1 MALCLY
7 GLFRKFWTSSQF
19 RFNLRGQP
27 GACVMHDERSNVPT
41 AIHPASHD
49 VAQRTVMLFGIVG
62 SCVCTVLGYPC
73 AAPESWVSLTFR
85 GLCFGYFICT
95 LLPYLWGPGTL
106 SRYLL
111 RICYVCNSLGAFLCS
126 YSWCGGNIELVAVIL
141 WTVVFQAFCLLV
153 LVQTHVIHHVFFTVA
168 GSVFF
173 AGFIGIETSTT
184 HRNTKWWAFSIVI
197 LGTVWVLGIFRTRHW
212 SIVFLQRCWDFSFE
226 TRDKNTLPQTH
237 THTHTHAHTHRSD
250 LNTFQHPGLLKLK
263 HDILS

>member
-1 MALCLY
+1 M
-7 GLFRKFWTSSQF
+7 
-19 RFNLRGQP
+19 
-27 GACVMHDERSNVPT
+27 PT

-73 AAPESWVSLTFR
+73 AAPGSWVSLTFR

-153 LVQTHVIHHVFFTVA
+153 LVQTHVIHHVFFTVV

-184 HRNTKWWAFSIVI
+184 HRNTKWWAFSMVI

-237 THTHTHAHTHRSD
+237 THTHRSD

-263 HDILS
+263 HYILS